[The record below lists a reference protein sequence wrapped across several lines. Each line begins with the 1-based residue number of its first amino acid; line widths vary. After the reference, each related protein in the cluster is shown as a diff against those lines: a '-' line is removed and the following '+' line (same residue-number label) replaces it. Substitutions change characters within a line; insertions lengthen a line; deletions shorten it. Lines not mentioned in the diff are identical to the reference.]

1 MWQLTKIELFKVF
14 SKPRSYIGFIAIL
27 VIVSVIQVALYADG
41 KSYWDFLIQSLNESF
56 VIENLSFNGNMVC
69 FIVLQALIVQM
80 PLLVALVSGDSIS
93 GEAAAGTIRS
103 LLSKPVSRNRIL
115 WSKILAGEI
124 YTFALV
130 LWLGILAWL
139 VSLLVFG
146 HGDMVIIKS
155 DSLTIIRNADAAW
168 RFILALGVAFLSLSV
183 VLALALLLSA
193 YSDNSIAPIIIT
205 MSIILLFTII
215 GTFDIPFFNNIKPF
229 LFTTHMIIWRNLFD
243 RPLPLSMIYQ
253 SIAILVAHFVLF
265 TSITFIY
272 FNKKDITQ

>member
-1 MWQLTKIELFKVF
+1 MWQLTKIELYKVF

-56 VIENLSFNGNMVC
+56 VIENLNFNGNMVC

-103 LLSKPVSRNRIL
+103 LLSKPVSRNKIL
-115 WSKILAGEI
+115 WSKLLAGEI
-124 YTFALV
+124 YTFVLV

-146 HGDMVIIKS
+146 PGDMVIIKS
-155 DSLTIIRNADAAW
+155 DSLTIIRNADSAW
-168 RFILALGVAFLSLSV
+168 RFIFALGVAFLSLSV
-183 VLALALLLSA
+183 VLSLALLLSA
-193 YSDNSIAPIIIT
+193 YSENSIAPIIIT

-215 GTFDIPFFNNIKPF
+215 GTFDIPVFNKIKPF

-243 RPLPLSMIYQ
+243 RPLPISMIYE
-253 SIAILVAHFVLF
+253 SIAILIAHFALF
-265 TSITFIY
+265 ISITFFH
-272 FNKKDITQ
+272 FNRKDITQ